1 MATNTN
7 LSGLVGAT
15 GTIGQI
21 GTMGSAGIQMQKCT
35 YHILGEDVEVS
46 GYVDGTTAMI
56 ISTLNVLGKPFYDEL
71 KKNKVSF
78 GNEIEDYL
86 KVKFRDIKIETILND
101 KNND

>member
-7 LSGLVGAT
+7 FGGLVGAM
-15 GTIGQI
+15 GPI
-21 GTMGSAGIQMQKCT
+21 GTMGSAGIQKCT

-78 GNEIEDYL
+78 SDEIEDYL

>member
-1 MATNTN
+1 MAKK
-7 LSGLVGAT
+7 LSGLVGS
-15 GTIGQI
+15 IGPI

-78 GNEIEDYL
+78 SDEIEDYL

>member
-7 LSGLVGAT
+7 LSGLVGSM
-15 GTIGQI
+15 GPIRN
-21 GTMGSAGIQMQKCT
+21 MGSAGIQMQKCT

-78 GNEIEDYL
+78 GDEIEDYL